1 MRLATLT
8 LLLLAAP
15 AGAADP
21 CPKSRAKAALALASS
36 CDCPKEA
43 PPKCG
48 RAAEV
53 LLAVIAQI
61 DAEAKTVPTAPP
73 PRAKAKCEGCEGKC
87 EACGPGCSCPRVAAP
102 VAPEARKVPAPMP
115 APAAVSRFVDANG
128 CTWEARTQPGGSVVY
143 VRVSC
148 PQRR

>member
-8 LLLLAAP
+8 LLLLAGP
-15 AGAADP
+15 AAAADP

-43 PPKCG
+43 APKCG

-61 DAEAKTVPTAPP
+61 DAESKGLPTAPP
-73 PRAKAKCEGCEGKC
+73 PRAKCEGCGGKC
-87 EACGPGCSCPRVAAP
+87 ETCGPGCSCPRPAAP

-115 APAAVSRFVDANG
+115 AAPVVSRFVDVNG